1 VTVTAGLGCLEGIM
15 MISETTVMMLIA
27 IQFGFMAFVLM
38 KLDLKKGESERLKS
52 EIEKSLSSITM
63 PDFKFDELKG
73 ELVELVEDLLAQMRI
88 PTIADHLGGIASGFM
103 QMKMQKL
110 QNEMGGLI
118 QPQEEPFENEDF

>member
-1 VTVTAGLGCLEGIM
+1 MVGLGCLEGIL

-52 EIEKSLSSITM
+52 EIEKSLASITL
-63 PDFKFDELKG
+63 PDFNFDEIKS

-103 QMKMQKL
+103 QMKMAKL
-110 QNEMGGLI
+110 QQEIGGLV
-118 QPQEEPFENEDF
+118 QPQEEYVDPYENEEF

>member
-1 VTVTAGLGCLEGIM
+1 

-52 EIEKSLSSITM
+52 EIENALASLAI
-63 PDFKFDELKG
+63 PDLNFDELKG
-73 ELVELVEDLLAQMRI
+73 ELLEIVEELIASIRI

-103 QMKMQKL
+103 QMKMARMQ
-110 QNEMGGLI
+110 QDMGGLI
-118 QPQEEPFENEDF
+118 HPQENQYENEDF

>member
-1 VTVTAGLGCLEGIM
+1 